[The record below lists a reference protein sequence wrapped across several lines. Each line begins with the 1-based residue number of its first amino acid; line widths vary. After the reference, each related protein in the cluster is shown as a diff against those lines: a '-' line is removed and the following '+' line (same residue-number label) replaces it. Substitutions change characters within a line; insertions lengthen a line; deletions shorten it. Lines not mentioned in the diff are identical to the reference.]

1 MTKSAVKKKSLDIKK
16 SPMVTIR
23 LHVHLTKKKQMNKV
37 NLSQVL
43 IKGKEE
49 LVMEILEIKTTT
61 CGNRSG

>member
-1 MTKSAVKKKSLDIKK
+1 
-16 SPMVTIR
+16 MVTIR

-43 IKGKEE
+43 IKGQEE

-61 CGNRSG
+61 CGNRSGFAFTNLGTHEYAN